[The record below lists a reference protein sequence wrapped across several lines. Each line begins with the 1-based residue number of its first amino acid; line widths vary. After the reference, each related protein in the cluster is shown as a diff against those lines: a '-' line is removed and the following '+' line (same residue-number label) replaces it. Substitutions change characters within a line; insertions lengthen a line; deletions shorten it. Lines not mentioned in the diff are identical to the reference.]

1 MARRA
6 TVTSAKAVNAAAIA
20 AAEAQDDLEKP
31 AKKPRGRPKKVN
43 EPELAA
49 VNELEETNDKAASG
63 AWENKIHNILIEC
76 ITNLHDISTTRTSS
90 WTTDLDLTWTFI
102 TAIEDDKETLA
113 SLFPGVG
120 AIKLSGRKRKTHYC
134 YKLTVIS
141 MFCQTCKVQGSVCQ
155 SHQIDQTVGECP
167 RPLKELR

>member
-1 MARRA
+1 MARSA

-31 AKKPRGRPKKVN
+31 AEKPRGRPKKVK

-49 VNELEETNDKAASG
+49 EDELEETNDKAAS
-63 AWENKIHNILIEC
+63 
-76 ITNLHDISTTRTSS
+76 
-90 WTTDLDLTWTFI
+90 DLDLTWTFI

-120 AIKLSGRKRKTHYC
+120 AIKLSGGKPKTHYF
-134 YKLTVIS
+134 YKLAVIS
-141 MFCQTCKVQGSVCQ
+141 
-155 SHQIDQTVGECP
+155 TVLV
-167 RPLKELR
+167 RIVSN